1 MSDNLCVRRE
11 AIKEITYL
19 VKICIRDR
27 YVANFMG
34 YVRIASVFSAE
45 HCQPSGMTSSTCIH
59 WNRFWSHRHTYIY
72 LRPNCNVF
80 GYIDWTT
87 GLLLSENSSEVYLE
101 QQHQSQQHQHLLPQ
115 PTPPTALPTTIALPR
130 PPTQSPTH
138 LRLQPQQ
145 GLPITSPPLSL
156 SLTPIIQL
164 TNTSTHYTPS
174 YTIAPTTE
182 IVINSTAYTH

>member
-1 MSDNLCVRRE
+1 MLQISCAVRFAPE
-11 AIKEITYL
+11 NYWALSAKW
-19 VKICIRDR
+19 
-27 YVANFMG
+27 YV
-34 YVRIASVFSAE
+34 
-45 HCQPSGMTSSTCIH
+45 TSSRIGIVFDCIGT
-59 WNRFWSHRHTYIY
+59 NIC

-101 QQHQSQQHQHLLPQ
+101 QQQSQQHQHLLPQ
-115 PTPPTALPTTIALPR
+115 PPPPTALPTTIALSR

-138 LRLQPQQ
+138 PRLQPQQ

-156 SLTPIIQL
+156 SLTPIVQL
-164 TNTSTHYTPS
+164 TNTSTHFTPS

-182 IVINSTAYTH
+182 IVINSTTTH